1 MEELKY
7 SMTFMSDD
15 RTKAPIEIDYK
26 KAYDENIIISTYEK
40 DGEKWTRI
48 STRPGRK
55 KQKYAAMAKAA
66 EEKYSWLI
74 DHNKTLEGYKIIR
87 KKMVFDSQIMPLS
100 TSLFEK
106 LNAKEKQLIKKEK
119 APIKA
124 KLDDK
129 KKQISKSGRKPG
141 RPRKEER

>member
-1 MEELKY
+1 MEELKFSITY
-7 SMTFMSDD
+7 QGNDKT
-15 RTKAPIEIDYK
+15 TTPIEIDYK
-26 KAYDENIIISTYEK
+26 KLFDENVVITSYEK
-40 DGEKWTRI
+40 DGETWVKM
-48 STRPGRK
+48 STRPGRG

-87 KKMVFDSQIMPLS
+87 NKMVFDSQIMPLS
-100 TSLFEK
+100 SSLFEK

-119 APIKA
+119 ASIKA

-129 KKQISKSGRKPG
+129 KKNISKSGRKPG
-141 RPRKEER
+141 RPRKGER